1 MVVALLCLGLASE
14 LSAQSSAEY
23 NLNAYVFTEE
33 SAVQW
38 KLHKRLREISGL
50 GTTADGRVWGHDDEL
65 GIIYEI
71 DYSEGKVVKV
81 FAFGLETPVADF
93 EGIAWAHG
101 KFYLVDSDGRI
112 YEGSEGDNDERVL
125 YNTYETRIGVACEVE
140 GLEYEPEENVLLLLC
155 KRPRVE
161 ALRDHMA
168 IFRWSLDQR
177 AITPDTTLVPLNALA
192 VDPDEEDSFRPSGI
206 ARNPATGTYF
216 VISAQRNA
224 IAEVTLQGEVLG
236 VEVLPK
242 KLHRQ
247 VEGITFASGNTLL
260 LADEGG
266 NKRARL
272 TLYRPSR

>member
-1 MVVALLCLGLASE
+1 LASE
-14 LSAQSSAEY
+14 LSAQSPAEY
-23 NLNAYVFTEE
+23 NLNAYVLTEE

-50 GTTADGRVWGHDDEL
+50 AATADGRVWGHDDEL

-81 FAFGLETPVADF
+81 FAFGLKTPVEDF
-93 EGIAWAHG
+93 EGIAAAHG

-161 ALRDHMA
+161 ALRDQVA

-177 AITPDTTLVPLNALA
+177 AITQDTTLVPVDAL
-192 VDPDEEDSFRPSGI
+192 VIDPDEKDEFRPSGI
-206 ARNPATGTYF
+206 ARNPSTGTYF
-216 VISAQRNA
+216 VISAQQNA
-224 IAEVTLQGEVLG
+224 IAEVTPQGEVLA
-236 VEVLPK
+236 VKSLPK
-242 KLHRQ
+242 KVHRQ
-247 VEGITFASGNTLL
+247 VEGITFVSENTLL

-266 NKRARL
+266 NKRATL
-272 TLYRPSR
+272 TLYRPAR